1 MARETNTKRDLPT
14 GQKNAWEIFQVWL
27 AMESSGALGIT
38 H

>member
-14 GQKNAWEIFQVWL
+14 GQKNIWEIFQVRL
-27 AMESSGALGIT
+27 AIESSGDLRIA